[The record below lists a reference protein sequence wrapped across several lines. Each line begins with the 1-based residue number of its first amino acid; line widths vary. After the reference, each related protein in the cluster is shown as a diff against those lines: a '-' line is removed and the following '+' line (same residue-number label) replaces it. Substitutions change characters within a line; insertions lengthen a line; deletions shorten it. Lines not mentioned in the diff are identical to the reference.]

1 VDTERKTNIK
11 VGLTVLIG
19 IAVLII
25 GIALG
30 KGLSLGGRSQVVK
43 ALFPTAG
50 GLELGDPVTING
62 LKKGKVTAIE
72 LQNQDVLV
80 TMEFPERI
88 ALKKDA
94 QASIMMFELMGG
106 KKVELVSGR
115 AADELPNGAVIR
127 GDYTGDIGSLVA
139 MVGSLSETVKSVAIK
154 ADTLLGSLNG
164 FFAEGD
170 LRGDINR
177 TLGNADRALSSVDRV
192 AGRADRMLA
201 ENSAG
206 LKNTL
211 AEAQTA
217 LGDLNGML
225 RENRPGIRAF
235 IDSATYTMGS
245 AQATLGHA
253 NRLLVRLDTVLNSVN
268 SNKSTIGRLLR
279 DEQFATSLDSMIV
292 SVRKLADQL
301 RKQGLDANVR
311 FFNSSDPEP

>member
-1 VDTERKTNIK
+1 VENERRANIK

-19 IAVLII
+19 VAVLLV
-25 GIALG
+25 GIWLG
-30 KGLSLGGRSQVVK
+30 KGLELGSRSQVVK

-62 LKKGKVTAIE
+62 LKRGKVTAIE
-72 LQNQDVLV
+72 LQDQDVLV

-115 AADELPNGAVIR
+115 SADELPNGAVIR

-164 FFAEGD
+164 FFADGD
-170 LRGDINR
+170 LRGDVDR
-177 TLGNADRALSSVDRV
+177 TLSNADRALTSVDRL
-192 AGRADRMLA
+192 AGRADRMIS

-217 LGDLNGML
+217 LTDINGML

-235 IDSATYTMGS
+235 IDSASYAMSS
-245 AQATLGHA
+245 AQTTLGHA
-253 NRLLVRLDTVLNSVN
+253 NRLLVRLDSVLTNVN
-268 SNKSTIGRLLR
+268 DKKTTIGRLLR

-311 FFNSSDPEP
+311 FFNSATPEP

>member
-1 VDTERKTNIK
+1 MDSEKKTNIK

-19 IAVLII
+19 VVVLLV

-30 KGLSLGGRSQVVK
+30 KDIKFFGRDQVVK

-72 LQNQDVLV
+72 LAGTDVMV

-88 ALKKDA
+88 SLKKDA
-94 QASIMMFELMGG
+94 QASIMMYELMGG

-115 AADELPNGAVIR
+115 AAEELPNGALIP
-127 GDYTGDIGSLVA
+127 GESTAGIAPLVR
-139 MVGSLSETVKSVAIK
+139 MVGSLSETVKSVAVK
-154 ADTLLGSLNG
+154 ADTLLTSLNG

-170 LRGDINR
+170 LRGDFDR
-177 TLGNADRALSSVDRV
+177 TLSNADRALLSVDRV

-206 LKNTL
+206 LRRTL
-211 AEAQTA
+211 TEAETA
-217 LGDLNGML
+217 LQDLNGLL

-235 IDSATYTMGS
+235 IDSASLTMSS
-245 AQATLGHA
+245 AQVTLANA
-253 NRLLVRLDTVLNSVN
+253 NRLL
-268 SNKSTIGRLLR
+268 GRFDSLVGEAKNNRSMLGRMLR
-279 DEQFATSLDSMIV
+279 DEGFAERLDSTLI

-301 RKQGLDANVR
+301 RLQGLDANVR
-311 FFNSSDPEP
+311 FFNSADPIP

>member
-1 VDTERKTNIK
+1 MSTERKTNIK
-11 VGLTVLIG
+11 VGLTVLIAV
-19 IAVLII
+19 AVLLI

-30 KGLSLGGRSQVVK
+30 KGLSFGGRSQVVK

-72 LQNQDVLV
+72 LQDLDVLV

-94 QASIMMFELMGG
+94 QASIMMYELMGG
-106 KKVELVSGR
+106 KKVELISGR

-154 ADTLLGSLNG
+154 ADTLLGSLNS

-170 LRGDINR
+170 LRGNVDR
-177 TLGNADRALSSVDRV
+177 TLGHADRALVSVDRL
-192 AGRADRMLA
+192 AGRADRMLS
-201 ENSAG
+201 ENAAG

-211 AEAQTA
+211 SQAQVA
-217 LGDLNGML
+217 LRDLNGMIS
-225 RENRPGIRAF
+225 ENRPGIRAF
-235 IDSATYTMGS
+235 IDSASYTMSS
-245 AQATLGHA
+245 AQSTLGNA
-253 NRLLVRLDTVLNSVN
+253 NRLLGRLDTVLNSVN
-268 SNKSTIGRLLR
+268 NNKSTIGRLFR
-279 DEQFATSLDSMIV
+279 DEKFATSLDSMIIA
-292 SVRKLADQL
+292 VRKLAEQI

-311 FFNSSDPEP
+311 FFQSADPEE